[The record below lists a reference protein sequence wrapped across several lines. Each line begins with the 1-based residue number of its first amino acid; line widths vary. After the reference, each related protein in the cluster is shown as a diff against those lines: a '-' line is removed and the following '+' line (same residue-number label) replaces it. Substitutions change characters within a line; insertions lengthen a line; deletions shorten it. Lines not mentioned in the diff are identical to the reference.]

1 VKSRRKVRTL
11 GNRTGVRPTA
21 ATKRL
26 GRIQSLTGLW
36 HAAPD
41 LKSKRQAWLKLQQSF
56 R

>member
-1 VKSRRKVRTL
+1 MRSRRKVLTL

-26 GRIQSLTGLW
+26 GRIQSLTGRW

-41 LKSKRQAWLKLQQSF
+41 LKSKRQAWLKLQSAF

>member
-1 VKSRRKVRTL
+1 MRSRRKVLTL

-26 GRIQSLTGLW
+26 GRIQSLTGRW
-36 HAAPD
+36 HAASD
-41 LKSKRQAWLKLQQSF
+41 LKSKRAAWLKLQSAF

>member
-1 VKSRRKVRTL
+1 MRSRRKVLTL

-26 GRIQSLTGLW
+26 GRIQALAGGW

-41 LKSKRQAWLKLQQSF
+41 LKSKRQAWLKLQQAF